1 MALAKLDKARWRA
14 FADLVSKG
22 LVGMRTEIE
31 VASLDL
37 GDQIQAEWLPFLGLV
52 YDPKNDIF
60 EVALEGLDHIIAK
73 PQEVYV
79 DSGATGLISVEIVDA
94 DGARHIIKLN
104 EPLMLPPPNAG
115 ETTHAPRARPASGH

>member
-1 MALAKLDKARWRA
+1 MALAKLDKARWGA

-52 YDPKNDIF
+52 YDPKNEIF
-60 EVALEGLDHIIAK
+60 EVALEDLDHLIAK
-73 PQEVYV
+73 PREVYL
-79 DSGATGLISVEIVDA
+79 DNGPRGLISIEVVDD
-94 DGARHIIKLN
+94 DGARHIIKLK

-115 ETTHAPRARPASGH
+115 ETTHALQGGSGSRR